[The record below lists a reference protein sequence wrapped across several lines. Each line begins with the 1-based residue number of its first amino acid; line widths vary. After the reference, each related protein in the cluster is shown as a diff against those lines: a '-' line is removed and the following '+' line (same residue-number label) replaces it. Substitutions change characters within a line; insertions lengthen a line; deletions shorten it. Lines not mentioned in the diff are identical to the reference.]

1 MAAVVLNRLVNL
13 TRREGRKEGEGG
25 GAVNRRGQRLGYA
38 N

>member
-25 GAVNRRGQRLGYA
+25 AVNRRGQRLGYA